1 MMEKLKPVLA
11 GKPSSYFVQFIPY
24 APKEVI
30 DAQYVQVITITGSAA
45 SEGDL
50 RSLIEKFKAMSGCT
64 GASSGL
70 TTEDVEGKGKL
81 FVAVV
86 GWESLD
92 ASKAAQ
98 TSVNLGSAGGAVES
112 HHVNFRFPVKGFR
125 GL

>member
-1 MMEKLKPVLA
+1 MTKLKTVMSGTPTV
-11 GKPSSYFVQFIPY
+11 YFIKFVPY

-30 DAQYVQVITITGSAA
+30 DAQYVQCITVSGSSKSEDELRSAIEGFKSVAGCFGAA
-45 SEGDL
+45 SGQ
-50 RSLIEKFKAMSGCT
+50 SLSEVNGTK
-64 GASSGL
+64 
-70 TTEDVEGKGKL
+70 V

-92 ASKAAQ
+92 ASKAGQSAHAVDVGG
-98 TSVNLGSAGGAVES
+98 SVEH